1 MFIGVNRT
9 WRNVIVGTI
18 GAIPLGMV
26 SLHVTP
32 AQAADTVVVRFGPL
46 EDSFS
51 VSDLRYIAE
60 KGKVPENLSGY
71 ARRLQS
77 AQRTQLLAA
86 LRTRIPLG
94 VLGISNLLNNQIGT
108 TILNDL
114 ASATP
119 REDKAGVQALR
130 AALVLGAASPQ
141 GLSIISVIEAYP
153 SQRLVIDLPQ
163 AFKVVGNLNTS
174 FWQTQRF
181 MAAIAP
187 RLAAQRPN
195 IKLPLDPTKPGSAQ
209 TQVLKLNFSDKQ
221 RQRNI
226 FVDVYYSSATT
237 ADKPVVVFSHG
248 LASIRTDMRYLAEH
262 LASYGYPVVA
272 LEHPGSNE
280 TNLNLATQG
289 KVPVLRGK
297 EVLERPKDISFVLDE
312 LEKLNQTGD
321 HPLKGKLATN
331 NAMVIGYSYGGST
344 ALLLAGAEL
353 QLEKLKE
360 RCKDNVVA
368 FSLGEGF
375 QCVSQFL
382 PENRA
387 SARDVR
393 IKRAIALNPTTSLLF
408 GDDGL
413 AKISAPTL
421 VFAASAD
428 KTTPALIEQI
438 APFEKIPSPKWLAGI
453 VGATHLS
460 VKDPSTTLDQATAP
474 STLYSGDEVVGEK
487 AVDVRNYV
495 KAISLAMAAQL
506 TSDADK
512 YAIFLTPEY
521 ALYASTQAFPI
532 RLVKEIPPEAQAV
545 VKEFLQGK
553 AP

>member
-1 MFIGVNRT
+1 MAVNRT
-9 WRNVIVGTI
+9 WRQVFLGTVS
-18 GAIPLGMV
+18 AIPVGIA
-26 SLHVTP
+26 SLHAP
-32 AQAADTVVVRFGPL
+32 SSQAADTVVVRFGL
-46 EDSFS
+46 WEDSIP

-60 KGKVPENLSGY
+60 KGKVPPNLSGY
-71 ARRLQS
+71 ARRLS
-77 AQRTQLLAA
+77 RSQRSQVLAG
-86 LRTRIPLG
+86 LQTKIPIG
-94 VLGISNLLNNQIGT
+94 VLAINNLLNNQIGT

-119 REDKAGVQALR
+119 RKDNAGVQALR
-130 AALVLGAASPQ
+130 AALILGSASPQ
-141 GLSIISVIEAYP
+141 GLSILSVIEAYP

-163 AFKVVGNLNTS
+163 TFKVVGNLNTS

-195 IKLPLDPTKPGSAQ
+195 LNLPFDPTKPGSAPVFVQ
-209 TQVLKLNFSDKQ
+209 KLSFEDKQ
-221 RQRNI
+221 RQRLI
-226 FVDVYYSSATT
+226 PVDVYTSSATT
-237 ADKPVVVFSHG
+237 ADKPVVVLSHG
-248 LASIRTDMRYLAEH
+248 LASIRTDMLYLAEH
-262 LASYGYPVVA
+262 LASHGYPVVA
-272 LEHPGSNE
+272 LEHPGSNQ

-312 LEKLNQTGD
+312 LEKLNKTGD
-321 HPLKGKLATN
+321 NPLKGKLATN
-331 NAMVIGYSYGGST
+331 NVMVIGYSYGGST

-353 QLEKLKE
+353 QLEKLKQ
-360 RCKDNVVA
+360 RCQDNLVT

-387 SARDVR
+387 SVRDVR
-393 IKRAIALNPTTSLLF
+393 IKQAIAFNPTASLLF

-413 AKISAPTL
+413 SKISVPTFVL
-421 VFAASAD
+421 AASAD

-438 APFEKIPSPKWLAGI
+438 APFEKIPEPKWLAGI

-460 VKDPSTTLDQATAP
+460 VKDPSTTMDQPTMP

-506 TSDADK
+506 TSEADK
-512 YAIFLTPEY
+512 YAVFLTPEY
-521 ALYASTQAFPI
+521 ALSASSSAFPI
-532 RLVKEIPPEAQAV
+532 RLVKEIPPEAQVV
-545 VKEFLQGK
+545 VKEYLQGK
-553 AP
+553 TP